1 MICSLYTYELQD
13 NMRSQT
19 RFEDKTLTVL
29 EKQKLTQDA
38 YYKRRGFFNAY
49 VRKVALKT
57 KTDLQELKK
66 VAPDLE
72 GLEAFSS
79 KYIKEHFNVELVNGR
94 ATAYLLRAC

>member
-13 NMRSQT
+13 NMHSQT
-19 RFEDKTLTVL
+19 RFEDKTLTAL
-29 EKQKLTQDA
+29 EKQKLAQDA
-38 YYKRRGFFNAY
+38 YYKRRGFFKAY

-57 KTDLQELKK
+57 KTDLQALQS

-72 GLEAFSS
+72 GLETFSA

-94 ATAYLLRAC
+94 ATAYLLRVC